1 MAKGNGIEKKGKTGG
16 KNLGNDGAKLG
27 VEKGGKGSA
36 GVTSLAMKQMGRG
49 IAKVMNQRKG

>member
-1 MAKGNGIEKKGKTGG
+1 MAKGNGCESKGKTKG

-27 VEKGGKGSA
+27 VENGGKGSA

-49 IAKVMNQRKG
+49 MAKVMNQRKG

>member
-1 MAKGNGIEKKGKTGG
+1 MVKGNGCESKGKTKG

-27 VEKGGKGSA
+27 VENGGKGSA

-49 IAKVMNQRKG
+49 MARAANQKKG